1 MLNHP
6 TGDVP
11 GLAGPAEHVDDLI
24 RLLAEGFFGCFDDS
38 EKELQRTSKFPH
50 IYLTAQ
56 QLKRRYAILTELSMN
71 HGDAFAI
78 TRTEDRVLKICES
91 LLGVGDPIKM
101 RVRR

>member
-1 MLNHP
+1 
-6 TGDVP
+6 
-11 GLAGPAEHVDDLI
+11 VDDLI
-24 RLLAEGFFGCFDDS
+24 GLLAEGFLGRFDNS
-38 EKELQRTSKFPH
+38 EKELQRTSKLLH

-56 QLKRRYAILTELSMN
+56 QLKRCYAILTELSMN

-91 LLGVGDPIKM
+91 LRCVGDPIKK